1 MNKNEDSVIDVSF
14 IYMILL
20 RALAV
25 QQYDRLWSLICH
37 QMSFILKH
45 Y

>member
-25 QQYDRLWSLICH
+25 QQYDRLVEFD
-37 QMSFILKH
+37 MSSNVF
-45 Y
+45 YT